1 MADDDDSPTF
11 AELIERS
18 SFGSPEVLAMR
29 RLTPLSVRNEILA
42 AIYPSDASP
51 DTPET

>member
-1 MADDDDSPTF
+1 MADDENATF
-11 AELIERS
+11 DELIERS

-42 AIYPSDASP
+42 AVYPSRSGDASP
-51 DTPET
+51 ET